1 MFLFQ
6 KIYKTKDGIVVDVAI
21 FEDRSARV
29 ISEVFLGP
37 AVYRNHVCL
46 ERGAAPEVIL
56 EAIVSGVAK
65 AREVEATWNQ

>member
-6 KIYKTKDGIVVDVAI
+6 KIYKTKDGIVVDVAV
-21 FEDRSARV
+21 FEDTSARV

-46 ERGAAPEVIL
+46 ERKSPPESIL
-56 EAIVSGVAK
+56 EAMVSGIAK
-65 AREVEATWNQ
+65 AREVAADWN

>member
-6 KIYKTKDGIVVDVAI
+6 KIYKTKDDIVVDVAV
-21 FEDRSARV
+21 FEDTSARV

-46 ERGAAPEVIL
+46 ERGSSQEDIL
-56 EAIVSGVAK
+56 EAIVSGVVK
-65 AREVEATWNQ
+65 AREVAADWN

>member
-6 KIYKTKDGIVVDVAI
+6 KTYKTKDDIVVDVAV
-21 FEDRSARV
+21 FEDTSARV

-46 ERGAAPEVIL
+46 ERKPSPETIL
-56 EAIVSGVAK
+56 EAIISGIAK
-65 AREVEATWNQ
+65 AREVAADWN

>member
-6 KIYKTKDGIVVDVAI
+6 KIYKTKDDIVVDVAV
-21 FEDRSARV
+21 FEDTSARV

-46 ERGAAPEVIL
+46 ERKSSPEDILGAM
-56 EAIVSGVAK
+56 VSGIAK
-65 AREVEATWNQ
+65 AREVAADWN

>member
-6 KIYKTKDGIVVDVAI
+6 KIYKTKDDIVVDVAV
-21 FEDRSARV
+21 FEDNSARV

-46 ERGAAPEVIL
+46 ERKSSPEDIL
-56 EAIVSGVAK
+56 EAMVSGIAK
-65 AREVEATWNQ
+65 AREVAADWN